1 MTQIEWAR
9 AVAEHP
15 EGHSRADVERACSVL
30 AEQLAKVER
39 AAREHL
45 TDPGPATTV
54 EIVDGAPRYVFA
66 PRPGPSTRERLAD
79 LVGVKLLPT
88 WRERAVHALRLGST
102 RVPVGHG
109 RPPHAPSLVAIV
121 HDSVTARA
129 AEHRAACHR
138 LCERRGDVVL
148 AVTSDAC
155 ACVSEDGETARFLGE
170 TFLRGDP

>member
-1 MTQIEWAR
+1 MGGMTMTQIEWAR

-79 LVGVKLLPT
+79 LVGVKLLPPLNWT
-88 WRERAVHALRLGST
+88 ATPLTSEELGRAVSEALGAC
-102 RVPVGHG
+102 GG
-109 RPPHAPSLVAIV
+109 RP
-121 HDSVTARA
+121 
-129 AEHRAACHR
+129 
-138 LCERRGDVVL
+138 
-148 AVTSDAC
+148 
-155 ACVSEDGETARFLGE
+155 
-170 TFLRGDP
+170 